1 LQRGFSRRRKGF
13 TLSSSDFSVIEAMMT
28 TTTNTMA
35 MLQNLVFSVP
45 ISRMVVRRH
54 SLATTFSA
62 AATTVVPSP
71 KPVSAKPARTPH
83 VDSHVLIG
91 MSEPELQEL
100 AINLGQ
106 VKI

>member
-1 LQRGFSRRRKGF
+1 
-13 TLSSSDFSVIEAMMT
+13 VIEAMMT

>member
-1 LQRGFSRRRKGF
+1 
-13 TLSSSDFSVIEAMMT
+13 
-28 TTTNTMA
+28 MA

-54 SLATTFSA
+54 SLAIAA

-71 KPVSAKPARTPH
+71 KPASAKPGRTPH

-91 MSEPELQEL
+91 MSEPELQQL

-106 VKI
+106 VKIWFLQIKSWK